1 MSCALEAAGHHSL
14 YTVALPSRKK
24 PIFSYPCADHQLG
37 SVLLTLGGVHDVLYM
52 LLDSMSRCRG
62 KAVDSHLCEVCKAAF
77 GFCEGGLR
85 LQELFKS
92 VLEVLLVVQEVF
104 IKLRDVL
111 EIAVTETRAIIRCG
125 HFIFYVIRKVNTL
138 QPWCASPCR
147 L

>member
-1 MSCALEAAGHHSL
+1 M
-14 YTVALPSRKK
+14 
-24 PIFSYPCADHQLG
+24 
-37 SVLLTLGGVHDVLYM
+37 LYM